1 MLAIA
6 REMVI
11 TWIHPRLRNPRK
23 GPAMRAVRI
32 TAPLAA
38 LALLGAACSGPGQQ
52 QSDDP
57 DPPVTQTLTSV
68 PDDTR
73 RPPVTV
79 TETAPPSPTEPGTT
93 PPPAECSTDVTN
105 SDFGPASS
113 RGVVQLGELGAQP
126 WEVTPLEDW
135 FYHFQI
141 KEDGY
146 DSCRELSYVAV
157 EGSNGDAAGS
167 AGTGASINDALVL
180 FHYGEVISNPA
191 PFQMKTV
198 EQVTR
203 QSDSELQVTY
213 GHAGGATAEGVTE
226 TYTLN
231 FFFDTGLSAWGDLP
245 ESIDSHLRLSLG

>member
-6 REMVI
+6 GEMVI
-11 TWIHPRLRNPRK
+11 PWVHPRPRK
-23 GPAMRAVRI
+23 GPVMRAVYI
-32 TAPLAA
+32 TVPLAA
-38 LALLGAACSGPGQQ
+38 LALLGAACSGPGRQ
-52 QSDDP
+52 QSDDAN
-57 DPPVTQTLTSV
+57 PPVTQTLTSA
-68 PDDTR
+68 PDDTSQ
-73 RPPVTV
+73 PPVTV
-79 TETAPPSPTEPGTT
+79 TETAPPSSPTTTGAT

-105 SDFGPASS
+105 SDFGPAIS

-126 WEVTPLEDW
+126 WEVTPLADW
-135 FYHFQI
+135 FYHFQV

-146 DSCRELSYVAV
+146 DPCRELSYVAV

-180 FHYGEVISNPA
+180 FHYGDVINNPA

-231 FFFDTGLSAWGDLP
+231 FFIDRGLSAWGDLP
-245 ESIDSHLRLSLG
+245 ESIDSHLRLFLG